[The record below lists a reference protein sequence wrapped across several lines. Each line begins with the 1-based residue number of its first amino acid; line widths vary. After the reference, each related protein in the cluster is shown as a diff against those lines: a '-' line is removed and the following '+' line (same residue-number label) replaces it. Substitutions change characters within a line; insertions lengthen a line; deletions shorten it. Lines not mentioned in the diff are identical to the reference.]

1 MSRYYGQDTKQ
12 DLIDDIYEC
21 ESDFRYRDAIYTT
34 WLDGNGY
41 NFAMTSFNGKEVSQ
55 EELDKTIVYAD
66 TVEELIDKFVLYDGA
81 RFADVIEKDVESY
94 VTMKPMEQK

>member
-1 MSRYYGQDTKQ
+1 MSRYYGHDTKQ

-21 ESDFRYRDAIYTT
+21 ESDFKYRDAIYTC

-41 NFAMTSFNGKEVSQ
+41 NFAMTHFKSREVSS
-55 EELDKTIVYAD
+55 EELHNSIIYAD

-81 RFADVIEKDVESY
+81 RFADVIEKDVEDY
-94 VTMKPMEQK
+94 VTMKPVEN